1 MIEKYKKT
9 SSHVWGFYF
18 FSGYTGNGTAGHCS
32 DINECDITPCHQQ
45 ATCNN
50 SPGTYSCECNNGF
63 SGNGT
68 YCAGMGLTSIYSLIK
83 IHIMRMVYH

>member
-1 MIEKYKKT
+1 MIIYWRKALNN
-9 SSHVWGFYF
+9 FYDDL
-18 FSGYTGNGTAGHCS
+18 YPK

-68 YCAGMGLTSIYSLIK
+68 YCVGMGLTNGTYCGNL
-83 IHIMRMVYH
+83 